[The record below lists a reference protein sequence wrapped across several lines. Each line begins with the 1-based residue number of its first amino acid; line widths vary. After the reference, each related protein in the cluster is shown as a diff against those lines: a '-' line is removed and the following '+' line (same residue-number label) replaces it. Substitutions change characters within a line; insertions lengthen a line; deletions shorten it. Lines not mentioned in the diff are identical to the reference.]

1 MSQHTKLPASE
12 LVLHPTATLPPL
24 AEDSSEFLAILAVIR
39 ETGELPEPL
48 RVSGHRV
55 IGHTDSLRA
64 ARMLGVE
71 QVAVVQVPESDININ
86 LLATL
91 CARPHY
97 TKGQRAY
104 LAYPFIEP
112 LIEESKARRAA
123 NLLKGASRPTLVP
136 DSAPVQNREKGSD
149 ASDSAPVQNREKGF
163 AAVFQFVHTAEAA
176 AEKLGV
182 SVRLLQTARDI
193 HKLFADPEKGA
204 KLREKFEPEILAC
217 DENGAVKGLGALLA
231 GITSSAAT
239 KGGSVNY
246 HDPALVWD
254 NRIGKIFPDNRF
266 AGWDRAPE
274 DVRIAAS
281 KKFADE
287 LILKAPAEIIATL
300 SEKLAEKNAP
310 KLRSVA

>member
-1 MSQHTKLPASE
+1 
-12 LVLHPTATLPPL
+12 
-24 AEDSSEFLAILAVIR
+24 
-39 ETGELPEPL
+39 
-48 RVSGHRV
+48 
-55 IGHTDSLRA
+55 
-64 ARMLGVE
+64 MLGVE
-71 QVAVVQVPESDININ
+71 QVAVVQVPESDINTA
-86 LLATL
+86 LLACL
-91 CARPHY
+91 LARPHY

-104 LAYPFIEP
+104 LAYPFLEAF
-112 LIEESKARRAA
+112 IEESKARRAA
-123 NLLKGASRPTLVP
+123 NLLKGTQKPAILPDNASSA
-136 DSAPVQNREKGSD
+136 DSGKRVDSSEAASSADSDKRVFMPVY
-149 ASDSAPVQNREKGF
+149 
-163 AAVFQFVHTAEAA
+163 QFTGTMEAA

-204 KLREKFEPEILAC
+204 KLREKFEPEILAT

-254 NRIGKIFPDNRF
+254 NRIGKIFPDSRF

-287 LILKAPAEIIATL
+287 LMLKAPAEIIATL

-310 KLRSVA
+310 AKLKVA